1 MILHAKNIG
10 FAYQNGNAVFRD
22 LNLSL
27 KAGEIISIVG
37 PSGAGKSTFLK
48 ALAGHLQINAGQIL
62 YQGNPLLGPEEK
74 LTAGH
79 PDIAIVNQL
88 FELDYYF
95 TVEENISNRLHH
107 LDGSRRTQ
115 FTNELITV
123 FDLQDLAKTPSKNIS
138 GGEQQ
143 RLAMACALAKEPQI
157 LLLDE
162 PFVHFDVHLNKR
174 IGDYLR
180 QLAKLRQMS
189 VVLVTHDGQ
198 DALAWSD
205 RIIMMRKGKL
215 NSNYSPE
222 KAYFN
227 PKSLYEGR
235 FFGELNSIY
244 IDGKQRLFR
253 PNSFETLPFK
263 ASHSINVKWKNVQFR
278 GAFSAYYY
286 ALDNGKEIVL
296 YSNEDIKELKE
307 IYVSK

>member
-107 LDGSRRTQ
+107 LDDSQHTQ

-123 FDLQDLAKTPSKNIS
+123 FDLQEIAKTPSKNIS

-143 RLAMACALAKEPQI
+143 RLAMACALAKEPQV

-180 QLAKLRQMS
+180 QLSNLRKMS
-189 VVLVTHDGQ
+189 VILVTHDGQ

-205 RIIMMRKGKL
+205 QIIMMRKGRL
-215 NSNYSPE
+215 NSHYSPE
-222 KAYFN
+222 KAYFS

-235 FFGELNSIY
+235 FFGELNSVY
-244 IDGKQRLFR
+244 IEEKHLLFR
-253 PNSFETLPFK
+253 PNEYSLKLIKDKARLKVNWKYAHFKGPFF
-263 ASHSINVKWKNVQFR
+263 ANYF
-278 GAFSAYYY
+278 
-286 ALDNGKEIVL
+286 ALTNGKEIVL
-296 YSNEDIKELKE
+296 YANKELSVTKE
-307 IYVSK
+307 IYV